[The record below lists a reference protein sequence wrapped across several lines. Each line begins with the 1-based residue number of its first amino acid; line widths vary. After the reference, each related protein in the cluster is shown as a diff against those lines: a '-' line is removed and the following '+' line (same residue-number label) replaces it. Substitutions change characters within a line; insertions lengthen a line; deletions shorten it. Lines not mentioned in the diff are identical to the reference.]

1 MSAVGYASIPVTLSF
16 SNATREIQSKLKPQL
31 DKLSK
36 DASKS
41 IDKGVGSS
49 AAKAADKVEKANW
62 RVKKS
67 AEELSDAQSKL
78 KAEQSKAKAAALEL
92 SLAEQKLADLKESGT
107 ASNEELLK
115 AESNLEKKRARAET
129 ATQNVEKA
137 ERGLEKAMTENAR
150 AAESLEKAQ
159 SGATDATERFG
170 DAAADAD
177 VKGQGFEL
185 SLTKVAAAGAVIAG
199 AIGGAAKAAY
209 DIGASFDDAYDTIR
223 VGTGASG
230 AAFEDLQESMRNV
243 ARDSIGVGSDMGEIG
258 TTLADLNTR
267 LGVTGEPLEKLTA
280 QFQQLKGMGMEADIN
295 AVTGA
300 FQQFGVEV
308 EDMPGMMDRLFQI
321 SQATGRGMTDLV
333 ANLSKSGPALQ
344 EFGFG
349 LEESAGLLGALDKA
363 GLDSEKT
370 LGSMTKAL
378 SEFAKEGKNPQ
389 EALWGT
395 IQQIEELKRAGDDAG
410 ALDLANKIFGARGG
424 AGFVAA
430 VESGQFAYGDFME
443 SLGAS
448 SDTISGLAGETA
460 DFSEKWD
467 QLKLQAMLAIEPI
480 ATAVFDAMV
489 PALESAWDMGE
500 RLVEKFKELGEWVQK
515 NSDWLVPLTAGIGAA
530 AAAVGVWQ
538 GAIMGWKKATDL
550 AKSAQV
556 AFNAV
561 TKANPVMLIVSA
573 IAALVA
579 GLVVFFTKTETGQKL
594 WKNFTENMSKAWESF
609 TGAFSAGVD
618 WIKEKWEGFT
628 GFFTGAWDGAKDGLA
643 NGWESLKERW
653 QSVTDWFKDTTARVS
668 DFIREKFS
676 AVGDAFQSL
685 GDLLQTVYDAT
696 VAPVFEVFQNLV
708 GIAKDVITGNFDG
721 ISGKFENIA
730 GIIHDTVTSKI
741 SAAMDAFK
749 DLVQRMVSAVGEKLG
764 DLVNHFRQLPGKI
777 QNVFSNAAS
786 WLVDAG
792 KNIVRGLINGIK
804 SMAGAVGDAVR
815 WVIPDSV
822 ERFVPGLHFG
832 GIIPAFATGGVLPDV
847 PGIPRSVRDPILG
860 VDGGGVPVARV
871 EPGEFIVNREDTKKH
886 LPLLHAINSGRL
898 EGEHGDLGLPRYA
911 NGGLVSAQELLA
923 FAAGKNVGGK
933 QAPYSLEGAKYNW
946 GGGLLNNWGD
956 CSGAMSGLAAFVV
969 GMALQGRKFATG
981 NEGSVLSS
989 MGFSRGTS
997 SGKNAFEIGFFNGGP
1012 YGGHTSGTIYGPD
1025 GQATNVEMGGGRGNG
1040 QIGGRAAGSRHN
1052 QYTDRYWIAL
1062 KGATE
1067 AAIAAGDI
1075 ESTSVE
1081 GVKTKSGKT
1090 IDWGTASQLASRWET
1105 ENSRRTKLR
1114 AYTAGIFDTGGI
1126 MRHGTAAVNL
1136 SGKPERVLDPRTTAA
1151 FEQIA
1156 DHIPGLA
1163 DAMTQFAGVDWST
1176 IGQELA
1182 AAWHNED
1189 FGYGEIA
1196 ALVGDEWGEK
1206 IVDKLSFIGVQVRDM
1221 QDGANM
1227 RAYLSNMSASE
1238 GLGLADRVG
1247 GMVGI
1252 TGIQS
1257 TFGGVVKGFEELEDA
1272 AIAQVDAAAALTQAE
1287 KHLAESRADLAG
1299 AGSEDERKAAT
1310 EAVTAAEKEHSKAL
1324 GVVKMAA
1331 QATGQAQIAMA
1342 LEVAEM
1348 VIGIGKKIWD
1358 VVVKITDWINNIRIQ
1373 TRTAVWELTKSWSE
1387 LTGVV
1392 DQHRGM
1398 VSQLQM
1404 QLVNAALDVI
1414 GKSMEMRTAQVDVVR
1429 AQLQG
1434 AKNVAEAE
1442 AALQAERDKAA
1453 GRQKWNFRDMS
1464 LEYDRFRQGY
1474 RLGMSEQIAGMT
1486 HLSEQ
1491 ERERILSTL
1500 TGVGQLGDEERV
1512 RVFGAV
1518 AGMSD
1523 LDVREKERITAALA
1537 GVGEL
1542 TVEERARVANAIAN
1556 MGDLS
1561 AEERERIIRA
1571 INGVTEV
1578 AEEERLRV
1586 VAALT
1591 GLGRI
1596 DGKQQD
1602 LTNQIVANVD
1612 KEDLAVK
1619 LGLDA
1624 KLAAQRAADDAY
1636 VASVQGREV
1645 GERELHQ
1652 MYKLQLAEQL
1662 VGEQAFQNLKAASLD
1677 AQLEWQRRVDKA
1689 AQLGLESEL
1698 KARAVVTP
1706 EILALQ
1712 REVYAAEFAQQKS
1725 ILDAQIKGIEATFAQ
1740 QQALVSMGRLQEDL
1754 IRQQAELDRLSG
1766 QTMGMNQGQAIVMEE
1781 IARLQAQNAEILG
1794 QRNSAAAGARN
1805 VLGKAFAWT
1814 GDPLG
1819 WSKERKQY
1827 DAQIAANN
1835 KQIAELQKSVYAE
1848 GAFTPAQQK
1857 QIDEATRLAAKY
1869 FAQGNEAAAKAAL
1882 AASPLGNA
1890 QRALEVNKTLSRITD
1905 WEAQQRDLQR
1915 SQQDALA
1922 EFKKNT
1928 QVLPLQWR
1936 SQEAGSREAAQRYAA
1951 DALRSDND
1959 GVRDALATLSRLE
1972 ESNAAEL
1979 KQLRENPTVVNVT
1992 VAGPRDGVTTIG
2004 EMEDALV
2011 ELAGELGATRTT
2023 VKRLDESRRTSAS
2036 DRVRAAIGKY

>member
-1 MSAVGYASIPVTLSF
+1 MSAVGYASLPVTLSF
-16 SNATREIQSKLKPQL
+16 ANASREIQSKLKPQL

-107 ASNEELLK
+107 ASSEELLK
-115 AESNLEKKRARAET
+115 AESNLEKKRARAES

-159 SGATDATERFG
+159 SGATDATAKFG

-185 SLTKVAAAGAVIAG
+185 SLKKVAAAGAVIAG

-267 LGVTGEPLEKLTA
+267 LGVTGEPLEKLTT
-280 QFQQLKGMGMEADIN
+280 QFQQLKGMGMETDIN
-295 AVTGA
+295 AMAGA

-308 EDMPGMMDRLFQI
+308 EDMPAMLDSVFQI
-321 SQATGRGMTDLV
+321 SQATGRDMTALV
-333 ANLSKSGPALQ
+333 DNLSKSGPALR

-363 GLDSEKT
+363 GLDADKT
-370 LGSMTKAL
+370 MNSMTKAL
-378 SEFAKEGKNPQ
+378 SEFAKEGKDPQ
-389 EALWGT
+389 RELWGM
-395 IQQIEELKRAGDDAG
+395 ISKIDELTAAGKSAE
-410 ALDLANKIFGARGG
+410 AIDLANSIFGARGG

-430 VESGQFAYGDFME
+430 VESGTFAYDDFMD

-448 SDTISGLAGETA
+448 SDTIGGLAAETA
-460 DFSEKWD
+460 DFAERWD
-467 QLKLQAMLAIEPI
+467 QFKLQAMLAIEPV
-480 ATAVFDAMV
+480 AAMVFDAMV
-489 PALESAWDMGE
+489 PALDKAQGAFEAVSGAVQG
-500 RLVEKFKELGEWVQK
+500 FGEWVQK
-515 NSDWLVPLTAGIGAA
+515 SKDWLIPLGAGLTVVAGGLAA
-530 AAAVGVWQ
+530 IALQQKIVAAGGLLKWLSELTV
-538 GAIMGWKKATDL
+538 
-550 AKSAQV
+550 
-556 AFNAV
+556 V
-561 TKANPVMLIVSA
+561 TKLQTAAQAALNLVMNANPIMLVVTA
-573 IAALVA
+573 VAALTA
-579 GLVVFFTKTETGQKL
+579 GLVVFFTKTETGQRI
-594 WKNFTENMSKAWESF
+594 WQNFTEALGNL
-609 TGAFSAGVD
+609 
-618 WIKEKWEGFT
+618 WEGFKERT
-628 GFFTGAWDGAKDGLA
+628 VQAISNLISKFNEWRNNTQLVISAVKGFFTSFGDKV
-643 NGWESLKERW
+643 KETSSRAI
-653 QSVTDWFKDTTARVS
+653 D
-668 DFIREKFS
+668 
-676 AVGDAFQSL
+676 AVKSIP
-685 GDLLQTVYDAT
+685 T
-696 VAPVFEVFQNLV
+696 
-708 GIAKDVITGNFDG
+708 GIKN
-721 ISGKFENIA
+721 
-730 GIIHDTVTSKI
+730 
-741 SAAMDAFK
+741 AFK
-749 DLVQRMVSAVGEKLG
+749 G
-764 DLVNHFRQLPGKI
+764 
-777 QNVFSNAAS
+777 AAT

-792 KNIVRGLINGIK
+792 RQMISGLIDGIK
-804 SMAGAVGDAVR
+804 SMAGKVGDAVR
-815 WVIPDSV
+815 WVVPDRL

-832 GIIPAFATGGVLPDV
+832 GLTGFARGGVLPDI
-847 PGIPRSVRDPILG
+847 PGVSRSERDPILG
-860 VDGGGVPVARV
+860 YSRERKMPIARI
-871 EPGEFIVNREDTKKH
+871 EPGEFVVNREATAKH
-886 LPLLHAINSGRL
+886 LPLLHAINGGRL
-898 EGEHGDLGLPRYA
+898 NPAQGDLGLPGYA
-911 NGGLVSAQELLA
+911 DGGVVSARQLLA
-923 FAAGKNVGGK
+923 FADGQRVNGQ
-933 QAPYSLEGAKYNW
+933 QAPRSLEGIPYVW
-946 GGGLLNNWGD
+946 GGGLLANWGD
-956 CSGAMSGLAAFVV
+956 CSGAMSGLAALAAGVSVV
-969 GMALQGRKFATG
+969 GRKFATG
-981 NEGSVLSS
+981 TEGQWLGAN
-989 MGFSRGTS
+989 GFTRGTS
-997 SGKNAFEIGFFNGGP
+997 SGRNAFEIGFFNGGP
-1012 YGGHTSGTIYGPD
+1012 WGGHTSGTIYDENGR
-1025 GQATNVEMGGGRGNG
+1025 ATNVEMGGGRGNG
-1040 QIGGRAAGSRHN
+1040 QIGGAAAGARHS
-1052 QYTDRYWIAL
+1052 QYTDRYFINLPA
-1062 KGATE
+1062 
-1067 AAIAAGDI
+1067 AAGTGQI
-1075 ESTSVE
+1075 VSTSVD
-1081 GVKTKSGKT
+1081 GVTVADTVSRQVNAKQ
-1090 IDWGTASQLASRWET
+1090 IDWGTASQLASQWDQDRV
-1105 ENSRRTKLR
+1105 RRDGVLEYLNRR
-1114 AYTAGIFDTGGI
+1114 AKVYDTGGI
-1126 MRHGTAAVNL
+1126 LPTGGVAVNL
-1136 SGKPERVLDPRTTAA
+1136 GKPELIFPAEATTAMLQMA
-1151 FEQIA
+1151 RET
-1156 DHIPGLA
+1156 P
-1163 DAMTQFAGVDWST
+1163 QFAAAMQVLSAHVP
-1176 IGQELA
+1176 QLA
-1182 AAWHNED
+1182 AAIDRFTDLDYGAIAEEVSSAWRNED
-1189 FGYGEIA
+1189 SGYGELARAVGEEAAERIVTEIA
-1196 ALVGDEWGEK
+1196 
-1206 IVDKLSFIGVQVRDM
+1206 FIGDQIRDM
-1221 QDGANM
+1221 QDGSNM
-1227 RAYLSNMSASE
+1227 RAYLSSMSASE
-1238 GLGLADRVG
+1238 AVGLADQVG
-1247 GMVGI
+1247 QLAGI
-1252 TGIQS
+1252 SGIGS
-1257 TFGGVVKGFEELEDA
+1257 TFGGVAKGYEALQDA
-1272 AIAQVDAAAALTQAE
+1272 AVMQVDAADAVKQAE
-1287 KHLAESRADLAG
+1287 ENLADVRRQAAEITGDADA
-1299 AGSEDERKAAT
+1299 SEDEKAEAVK
-1310 EAVTAAEKEHSKAL
+1310 AVTAAEAEHSKAL

-1331 QATGQAQIAMA
+1331 KATGQAQIAMA

-1348 VIGIGKKIWD
+1348 VIGIGKQIWD
-1358 VVVKITDWINNIRIQ
+1358 LAVKITDWINNIRIQ

-1464 LEYDRFRQGY
+1464 LEYDRFGQGY

-1500 TGVGQLGDEERV
+1500 TGVGQLGDEERA

-1591 GLGRI
+1591 GIGSI
-1596 DGKQQD
+1596 HGKQQD
-1602 LTNQIVANVD
+1602 LTNEIVANVD
-1612 KEDLAVK
+1612 KEGLAVK

-1662 VGEQAFQNLKAASLD
+1662 VGERAFQDLKDASLD
-1677 AQLEWQRRVDKA
+1677 AQLDWQRRVDKA
-1689 AQLGLESEL
+1689 AQLGLEAEL

-1725 ILDAQIKGIEATFAQ
+1725 ILDAQIKGIEASFAQ
-1740 QQALVSMGRLQEDL
+1740 QQALVTMGRLQDDL
-1754 IRQQAELDRLSG
+1754 VRQREELARLSG
-1766 QTMGMNQGQAIVMEE
+1766 ETMGMNQGQAIVMEE
-1781 IARLQAQNAEILG
+1781 IARLQAQNAEIMG
-1794 QRNSAAAGARN
+1794 QRDSFGAKARNFFGRIAPNSAWGR
-1805 VLGKAFAWT
+1805 
-1814 GDPLG
+1814 
-1819 WSKERKQY
+1819 ERAQY
-1827 DAQIAANN
+1827 DAAIAANN
-1835 KQIAELQKSVYAE
+1835 RQIAELQKSAYAK
-1848 GAFTPAQQK
+1848 GAFTPAQQR
-1857 QIDEATRLAAKY
+1857 QIDEATKLAAKY

-1890 QRALEVNKTLSRITD
+1890 QRSLDVNKTLSRITD
-1905 WEAQQRDLQR
+1905 WEKQQRELQR
-1915 SQQDALA
+1915 GQQDALA

-1928 QVLPLQWR
+1928 RLIPLEWE
-1936 SQEAGSREAAQRYAA
+1936 SQELASRESAQRYAA

-1979 KQLRENPTVVNVT
+1979 KQLREKPTVVNVT
-1992 VAGPRDGVTTIG
+1992 VPGPRDGVTTIG

-2011 ELAGELGATRTT
+2011 ALAGELGVTRTD
-2023 VKRLDESRRTSAS
+2023 VKRLNEARRTSAS